1 MHLLPVATSN
11 DPGHVTA
18 CPFVLPQ
25 TPTPSPPSLPSAS
38 RKQPETAEELG
49 S

>member
-25 TPTPSPPSLPSAS
+25 TPAPSLPSAS